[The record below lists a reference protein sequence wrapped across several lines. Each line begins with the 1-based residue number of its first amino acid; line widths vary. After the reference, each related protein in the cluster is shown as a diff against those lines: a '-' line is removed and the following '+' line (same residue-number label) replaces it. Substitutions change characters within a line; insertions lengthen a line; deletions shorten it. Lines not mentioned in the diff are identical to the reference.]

1 MKDTEFESIALT
13 PVDEYLNK
21 NKVPK
26 TLEVLPLVYNRFI
39 EDSALAT
46 GITEN
51 VKQWAGTKWKE
62 KLLTICGVF
71 VQSGEWYTL
80 HIYGVENQLA
90 FSLPN
95 KPHNKRR
102 RGPVDTGIHI
112 SVGTPSIFM
121 LERPSQN
128 RLHLK

>member
-51 VKQWAGTKWKE
+51 VKQ
-62 KLLTICGVF
+62 
-71 VQSGEWYTL
+71 
-80 HIYGVENQLA
+80 
-90 FSLPN
+90 
-95 KPHNKRR
+95 
-102 RGPVDTGIHI
+102 
-112 SVGTPSIFM
+112 
-121 LERPSQN
+121 
-128 RLHLK
+128 